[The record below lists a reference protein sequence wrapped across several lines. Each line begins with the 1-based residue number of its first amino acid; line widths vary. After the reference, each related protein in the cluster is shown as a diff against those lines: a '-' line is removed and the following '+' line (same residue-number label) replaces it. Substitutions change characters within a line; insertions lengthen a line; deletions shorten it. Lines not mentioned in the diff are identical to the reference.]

1 MIWFYWRGPDVR
13 SCEVRLVNDGPGY
26 ELVIVEGS
34 RQRTERFGSM
44 SELLSREH
52 EVLAAWRALGWQD
65 VTKRSPRGRQL
76 H

>member
-52 EVLAAWRALGWQD
+52 ELLAAWRALGWQD

>member
-1 MIWFYWRGPDVR
+1 MIWFFCRGPEIR

-26 ELVIVEGS
+26 ELVIVDGS

-44 SELLSREH
+44 AALLSREH
-52 EVLAAWRALGWQD
+52 ELLSAWKAMGW
-65 VTKRSPRGRQL
+65 TAMTMGNAGGRRP